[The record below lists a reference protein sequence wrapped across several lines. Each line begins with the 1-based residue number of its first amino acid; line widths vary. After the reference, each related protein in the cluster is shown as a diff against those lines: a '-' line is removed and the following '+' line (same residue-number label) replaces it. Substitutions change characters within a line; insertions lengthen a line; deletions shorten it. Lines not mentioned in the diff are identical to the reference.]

1 MHQLKKG
8 MTNVEKITV
17 SKDKTASFYGS
28 GSLDVFATP
37 AMIALIEN
45 CALNCVEEA
54 LEEGYSTVGTKVD
67 VRHLKATK
75 LGKNVEARVELIVID
90 DKKLTFKVKAYDEE
104 RMIGEGIHKRY
115 IINKKDFLN
124 NL

>member
-17 SKDKTASFYGS
+17 KKNQTASFYGS

-45 CALNCVEEA
+45 CALNCVEKS
-54 LEEGYSTVGTKVD
+54 LEKGYSTVGTKVD

-75 LGKNVEARVELIVID
+75 LGENVEARVELIVID

-115 IINKKDFLN
+115 IINEKDFLN